1 MATAKELLEKAI
13 NSGAWVPDSVINDY
27 EAIDD
32 YEKAPGLTYELA
44 VKDFGDKYAGMSWAE
59 GADSIEDPTI
69 PSMANV
75 IGILGLEDDPKDM
88 KDPRTKE
95 QKFLDDFPKNISK
108 WKKKITDNNVYGK
121 RGWETVKEI
130 WKQATRDRMQADIS
144 EARKEA
150 MDDAPLDYGLF
161 QVPNIPGSSFVTRM
175 VLPRTTEHLENTGDW
190 KAKDILAD
198 LAENAAM
205 TVPGGAFTGIAGKGL
220 TKVAPKAVKYF
231 SGPGSN
237 IVEGAVKGAGRMAG
251 NLFGN
256 AVVPFGTEA
265 MDAAIY
271 DDDDEGME
279 HRADFS
285 VGNAAL
291 GTAINQGVNRGLMRM
306 AGPLIDRFSSGGMA
320 RGGMLKAR
328 QFLENLGQSFKQKG
342 DDYSADVAR
351 RVDIPVIAEAGEIT
365 PNGLRSVIHGGS
377 DIVTEGQSRQALEQA
392 LGEQAVLKAIDRGEL
407 TFQPKTAQSTSKWIK
422 GQGNA
427 AELYKSV
434 KNLNDVMKRH
444 ARHKAT
450 DEALT
455 KAAMNTAIVDAVSDK
470 ATATPIRSM
479 FSYPPDGIRGGDV
492 PLTADVLKKVIEK
505 NPAPIINYAAWHGK
519 EGVGKDV
526 LKQAVAAWKG
536 GDGKAGRI
544 LNVLK
549 QAWNG
554 NGGVG
559 EADHILNTLNQAI
572 PAWVVNKYGSEGDAD
587 MLLSPAPA
595 LKEALKE
602 NRKEVQEAPKKRKA
616 AADVLRIVSEGD
628 SLTADDRKYLDAI
641 AKNPDIMKF
650 GYAGDPDG
658 FRLWLLERGNRL
670 LQGTSAYRPT
680 FPVE

>member
-13 NSGAWVPDSVINDY
+13 DAGAWVPDSVISDY
-27 EAIDD
+27 EAP
-32 YEKAPGLTYELA
+32 ALTDELA
-44 VKDFGDKYAGMSWAE
+44 AKAFGDKYAGMSWAE
-59 GADSIEDPTI
+59 GADGIEDPTI

-95 QKFLDDFPKNISK
+95 QKFIDDFPKNISK

-130 WKQATRDRMQADIS
+130 WKQATRDRMQADIAK
-144 EARKEA
+144 ARKEA
-150 MDDAPLDYGLF
+150 MDAAPLDYGLF
-161 QVPNIPGSSFVTRM
+161 KVPNIPGSSFVTRM
-175 VLPRTTEHLENTGDW
+175 VFPRTTEHLENAGDW

-198 LAENAAM
+198 LGENAAM
-205 TVPGGAFTGIAGKGL
+205 TVPGSAFTGIAGKGL
-220 TKVAPKAVKYF
+220 AKVAPKVVKYF

-256 AVVPFGTEA
+256 AVVPFGAEA

-271 DDDDEGME
+271 DDDDDEGME

-306 AGPLIDRFSSGGMA
+306 AGPLIDRFSSGGLA

-342 DDYSADVAR
+342 DDYAADVAR
-351 RVDIPVIAEAGEIT
+351 RLDTPVIAEAGEIT
-365 PNGLRSVIHGGS
+365 PQGLRSVVHGGS
-377 DIVTEGQSRQALEQA
+377 DIMSEGQSRQALEQA
-392 LGEQAVLKAIDRGEL
+392 LGEQSVLKAIDRGEL
-407 TFQPKTAQSTSKWIK
+407 EFQPKAAQNASNRDKRLSNAIEQNENLHNLDTAMEIGDIPDMTEK
-422 GQGNA
+422 A
-427 AELYKSV
+427 
-434 KNLNDVMKRH
+434 MK
-444 ARHKAT
+444 
-450 DEALT
+450 
-455 KAAMNTAIVDAVSDK
+455 TAISDAVSDK
-470 ATATPIRSM
+470 GTATLVTDM
-479 FSYPPDGIRGGDV
+479 FKPKYKDGIRGGDV

-519 EGVGKDV
+519 
-526 LKQAVAAWKG
+526 G
-536 GDGKAGRI
+536 GAKKSDR
-544 LNVLK
+544 
-549 QAWNG
+549 
-554 NGGVG
+554 
-559 EADHILNTLNQAI
+559 ILNTLNQAI
-572 PAWVVNKYGSEGDAD
+572 PAWAVNKYGSEGDAD
-587 MLLSPAPA
+587 MLLSPAPS

-650 GYAGDPDG
+650 GYKDDPDG
-658 FRLWLLERGNRL
+658 FRLWLLERGNSL

>member
-1 MATAKELLEKAI
+1 MASSKEVLKDWLKQG
-13 NSGAWVPDSVINDY
+13 NYLDDNSVIHSLYNM
-27 EAIDD
+27 
-32 YEKAPGLTYELA
+32 KAPTDELA
-44 VKDFGDKYAGMSWAE
+44 EQRFIDMYGNAAPFDK
-59 GADSIEDPTI
+59 ADRIEEPTI
-69 PSMANV
+69 PSMDNV
-75 IGILGLEDDPKDM
+75 IGILGLSDDPKEA
-88 KDPRTKE
+88 KDARTKE
-95 QKFLDDFPKNISK
+95 QKFLDDFPKK
-108 WKKKITDNNVYGK
+108 LVEWKKKIVNNPVYGK
-121 RGWETVKEI
+121 NGWETVKEI
-130 WKQATRDRMQADIS
+130 WKQATRDKMQADIAK
-144 EARKEA
+144 ARKEA

-175 VLPRTTEHLENTGDW
+175 VFPRTTEHIENAGDW

-198 LAENAAM
+198 LGENAAM
-205 TVPGGAFTGIAGKGL
+205 TIPGGAFTGIAGKGL
-220 TKVAPKAVKYF
+220 AKVAPKAVKYF

-237 IVEGAVKGAGRMAG
+237 ILEGAVKGAGRMSG

-271 DDDDEGME
+271 DDDDDGME

-291 GTAINQGVNRGLMRM
+291 GTAVNQGVNRGLMRM
-306 AGPLIDRFSSGGMA
+306 TGPLIDRFSSGGMA

-342 DDYSADVAR
+342 DDYAADVASR
-351 RVDIPVIAEAGEIT
+351 LDTPVIAEAGEIT
-365 PNGLRSVIHGGS
+365 PQGLRSVVHGGS
-377 DIVTEGQSRQALEQA
+377 DIVSGGQSRQALEQA

-407 TFQPKTAQSTSKWIK
+407 TFQPKIAQSASKQIK
-422 GQGNA
+422 DLVTL
-427 AELYKSV
+427 AERAKLRIELANV
-434 KNLNDVMKRH
+434 LNND
-444 ARHKAT
+444 AT
-450 DEALT
+450 PEALI
-455 KAAMNTAIVDAVSDK
+455 KAAMKTAIADAVSDK

-479 FSYPPDGIRGGDV
+479 FSYPPDGIRGGDI
-492 PLTADVLKKVIEK
+492 PMTADVLNKVIEK
-505 NPAPIINYAAWHGK
+505 NPAPIINYAHWHGNG
-519 EGVGKDV
+519 GVGDTDRIWNEMKNT
-526 LKQAVAAWKG
+526 WKS
-536 GDGKAGRI
+536 DKNKVPAKRI

-549 QAWNG
+549 QGWDSG
-554 NGGVG
+554 YG
-559 EADHILNTLNQAI
+559 DRILNTLNQAV

-650 GYAGDPDG
+650 GYKDDPDG
-658 FRLWLLERGNRL
+658 FRLWLLERGNSL

>member
-13 NSGAWVPDSVINDY
+13 DSGAWVPDSVISDY
-27 EAIDD
+27 EAP
-32 YEKAPGLTYELA
+32 ALTDELA
-44 VKDFGDKYAGMSWAE
+44 AKAFGDKYAGMSWAE

-95 QKFLDDFPKNISK
+95 QKFIDDFPKK
-108 WKKKITDNNVYGK
+108 LVEWKKKIVNNPVYGE
-121 RGWETVKEI
+121 RGWKTAKEI
-130 WKQATRDRMQADIS
+130 WKQSTRDRMQADIAK
-144 EARKEA
+144 ARKDA
-150 MDDAPLDYGLF
+150 TDDGLYAKYAS
-161 QVPNIPGSSFVTRM
+161 IM
-175 VLPRTTEHLENTGDW
+175 LPRSVEHIANTGDLS
-190 KAKDILAD
+190 AKDILAD
-198 LAENAAM
+198 LGENLSM
-205 TVPGGAFTGIAGKGL
+205 SIPGGAFTGIAGKGL
-220 TKVAPKAVKYF
+220 AKVAPKAVKYF

-256 AVVPFGTEA
+256 SVVPFGAEA

-306 AGPLIDRFSSGGMA
+306 SGPLIDRFSSGGLA

-342 DDYSADVAR
+342 DDYAADVAR
-351 RVDIPVIAEAGEIT
+351 RLDTPIIAEAGEIT
-365 PNGLRSVIHGGS
+365 PQGLRSVVHGGS
-377 DIVTEGQSRQALEQA
+377 DIMSEGQSREALEQA
-392 LGEQAVLKAIDRGEL
+392 LGEQAVLKAIDRGEI
-407 TFQPKTAQSTSKWIK
+407 TFQPKIAQSASNRVKRLA
-422 GQGNA
+422 NA
-427 AELYKSV
+427 IEQNE
-434 KNLNDVMKRH
+434 NLHNLD
-444 ARHKAT
+444 
-450 DEALT
+450 
-455 KAAMNTAIVDAVSDK
+455 AAMARGDIPDMTEKAMKTAISDAVSDK
-470 ATATPIRSM
+470 GTATLVTDMLKPK
-479 FSYPPDGIRGGDV
+479 YKDGIRGGDV
-492 PLTADVLKKVIEK
+492 PLTADVLKKVINN
-505 NPAPIINYAAWHGK
+505 NPAPIINYAAWHG
-519 EGVGKDV
+519 
-526 LKQAVAAWKG
+526 
-536 GDGKAGRI
+536 
-544 LNVLK
+544 N
-549 QAWNG
+549 
-554 NGGVG
+554 G
-559 EADHILNTLNQAI
+559 EAKKADRILNTLNQAI

-587 MLLSPAPA
+587 MLLSPAPS

-650 GYAGDPDG
+650 GYKDDPDG
-658 FRLWLLERGNRL
+658 FRLWLLERGNSM